1 MVGRSERRMLRRQ
14 MNAMPA
20 SIPFS
25 RHSRYVRSEQTLNL
39 ATFLSLHPVDC
50 YTVGKTEFIVGILG
64 RQGMSADALEGISA
78 ANKGFIER
86 SRARGAAKSDS

>member
-1 MVGRSERRMLRRQ
+1 MLRRQ

-39 ATFLSLHPVDC
+39 ATFLSLHPVVLGVPVEDESAGLDEGVVL
-50 YTVGKTEFIVGILG
+50 VGPDLGQVEGVERTGPGLVVGHYLKQI
-64 RQGMSADALEGISA
+64 
-78 ANKGFIER
+78 
-86 SRARGAAKSDS
+86 